1 MRQTRAQYPG
11 ATLGGQAATTP
22 PLQLRGWAR
31 VWSVK
36 HSHLFETTNQHVT
49 VLIPCNIMQHHNK
62 HVQMTLHDKWNTPHS
77 IFRIS
82 LAVEN
87 PKPGV
92 FCVWTSP
99 SLGPKSLVK
108 SGGQPVRESR
118 HPRHSH
124 SPVPLVALSPAQQ
137 ESYLCHYVI
146 MSYPE
151 IPRPLWKETA
161 ELLSFPGIFV
171 RSIPHL
177 RVCFKSAETHRGFT
191 GVKSPLFDDL
201 ESEVLKWSPDFF
213 FENTIWKT
221 EKMYDQLMTKKIVLP
236 ERMSMVSIQKS
247 SGHHPIPSQN
257 LPWIF
262 QITVYYKQ

>member
-1 MRQTRAQYPG
+1 M
-11 ATLGGQAATTP
+11 
-22 PLQLRGWAR
+22 W
-31 VWSVK
+31 
-36 HSHLFETTNQHVT
+36 LFWFLV
-49 VLIPCNIMQHHNK
+49 ISCNITINMSKWHS
-62 HVQMTLHDKWNTPHS
+62 MTNGTRLTRYCLVIHGS

-213 FENTIWKT
+213 LENTIWKT